1 MHCSNCSRRIEN
13 ALNLM
18 NGVWAKADL
27 ETKKV
32 TVRSKTE
39 LKTEEMSAKIN
50 EAGYTVLEVL

>member
-1 MHCSNCSRRIEN
+1 
-13 ALNLM
+13 M

-39 LKTEEMSAKIN
+39 LNTDELSAKIN
-50 EAGYTVLEVL
+50 EAGYTVLEIL